1 MRENQ
6 VPSRLWDYGL
16 VYIAEIQ
23 SLLARG
29 TDQRPGIESLLGQTV
44 DISEWLDFDFY
55 DRVWYWDHQKTDMNT
70 EQARIGRWLGIAHRV
85 GSDMTYWIL
94 TKAGH
99 VVARSTVQHITVSD
113 MATDAIRDRV
123 RTFDVEL
130 VTRLNDENFQL
141 DHPNPVFYLQD
152 DVDDIHDTAGDNIP
166 PHAKYGDMNQPAKED
181 ADDIEFETFDRYL
194 NSEFMVNKDGEHAM
208 AKVVKRA
215 RDNNGNPIGKRHTN
229 PMLDTREYECEL
241 EDGSMTRYH
250 ANVIA
255 ENIFAQCDDEGRRHA
270 VIAESVDHRA
280 DRRALRAD
288 NGYISTKRGKRVPKK
303 TTKGWK
309 HLCQWKDGSTD
320 WVDMKYVKDSNP
332 IELAEY
338 AVANRIQEEP
348 AFKWWVAETL
358 RMRNR
363 IIGKVKSIL
372 EDKSQI
378 WGPLTAF
385 ST

>member
-1 MRENQ
+1 
-6 VPSRLWDYGL
+6 
-16 VYIAEIQ
+16 
-23 SLLARG
+23 
-29 TDQRPGIESLLGQTV
+29 
-44 DISEWLDFDFY
+44 
-55 DRVWYWDHQKTDMNT
+55 
-70 EQARIGRWLGIAHRV
+70 
-85 GSDMTYWIL
+85 
-94 TKAGH
+94 
-99 VVARSTVQHITVSD
+99 
-113 MATDAIRDRV
+113 
-123 RTFDVEL
+123 
-130 VTRLNDENFQL
+130 
-141 DHPNPVFYLQD
+141 
-152 DVDDIHDTAGDNIP
+152 
-166 PHAKYGDMNQPAKED
+166 
-181 ADDIEFETFDRYL
+181 
-194 NSEFMVNKDGEHAM
+194 
-208 AKVVKRA
+208 
-215 RDNNGNPIGKRHTN
+215 
-229 PMLDTREYECEL
+229 MLDTREYECEL

-255 ENIFAQCDDEGRRHA
+255 ENIFAQCDNEGRRHA
-270 VIAESVDHRA
+270 VIAEIVDHRA
-280 DRRALRAD
+280 VRRALRAD

-309 HLCQWKDGSTD
+309 LLCQWKDGSTD

>member
-1 MRENQ
+1 M
-6 VPSRLWDYGL
+6 

-166 PHAKYGDMNQPAKED
+166 PHAEYGDMNQPAKED

-194 NSEFMVNKDGEHAM
+194 NSEFMVNKDGEQAM

-309 HLCQWKDGSTD
+309 LLCQWKDGSTD